1 MNWSEMLKTLLSEN
15 NISPEDFINKYEGLA
30 ISAIYNILNNPTIK
44 PRKSTK
50 GIFERAFNIKIDDSD
65 ITDIKWKKNTPIE
78 AVQPTSTAITNEQQ
92 LIAKIQQ
99 LEDENKQLKSTL
111 ATLQAV
117 FNTLTH

>member
-1 MNWSEMLKTLLSEN
+1 L
-15 NISPEDFINKYEGLA
+15 SPETIGRIEKAL
-30 ISAIYNILNNPTIK
+30 NI
-44 PRKSTK
+44 
-50 GIFERAFNIKIDDSD
+50 EIDNYSD